1 MRLIMLLGTLLFS
14 CSLLNIQAQGGTNRV
29 QEQTAIQQHSIIVKL
44 RNPLTKGAVL
54 GSTMRILHA
63 SSRVEISKQE
73 CSIDEKSGES
83 YFRFSLPAEGNYILV
98 FEHPSFET
106 VEQPFRYKY
115 NKRSIY
121 TLMPEVL
128 MHKPKNKAYNLNEV
142 TVTAT
147 RIKMVQR
154 GDTIVYDADAFKMS
168 KGSMLDALIEQLPG
182 AKLDENGVITINGKA
197 VSSILLNGKD
207 FMKGNSNIVL
217 QNLPAYTVNKIK
229 VYEKAPDHLM
239 ALGMAKVVQD
249 KDKEYVLD
257 VNLKKE
263 YSVGWMGNATIGG
276 GTEKRYEGKLFGVSY
291 GKRERLGLYGNINNL
306 NESRRPGLRNG
317 HWSPATAYN
326 GLKTTATGGVDFLYE
341 EDQSG
346 AGTGWTVE
354 LGAHATK
361 EDAEED
367 YTKAHTNFM
376 TGGDFYKRGWQNNR
390 NKDWSIASNNWS
402 VSYIKHNRWSFR
414 LMPSISY
421 SRYDSDARRLY
432 GTLYDDLGSTDVH
445 QSLNRIFAGDTTL
458 RVINRDKY
466 LNNNEGGSFNTSVN
480 AIFTNRPNI
489 STYDSYTI
497 GVNASYARSTSDS
510 YTQQGIHYPLS
521 GDAPTYLHRYTDGY
535 SRSRNIG
542 GFGYYGLFFPIGV
555 QGQHGH
561 FRLGGKYSFQHS
573 HQNSHSLLYDLHR
586 QSGWGVA
593 DSIPLTRL
601 PSSLTQ
607 LQAVINDN
615 SNIQGQIQNVH
626 AIGADISGI
635 RTINGNRLEYS
646 IHLPVTYTA
655 RQMDYKRGPQHFT
668 PSDHRWAINP
678 NVHIEW
684 KMPKK
689 NWESELKYTITVT
702 APSLYNTMAIRND
715 ANPLSIWEGNPH
727 LKNSVYHFLYFRH
740 NTKITS
746 IEQSLTIGGWY
757 TQTQN
762 AHATDYRYDATTGV
776 STTTPTNVNGNKHVM
791 SYVNFER
798 AFGKANR
805 FTFHAYTS
813 GRWFRNVDLSRYDN
827 APVSTR
833 SIVHTWEWREDFE
846 VAYRLPEPLRGR
858 IGASFIGTYR
868 HTGSPRKDFQTL
880 KVGDYRYGIHGRINW
895 GFLEFNTDLNMYS
908 RRGYGSNEMNT
919 NDLVWNAGISAQLPK
934 QWTVSIEGYD
944 ILGKLSNVQYYVDG
958 QGRTAT
964 QFNRVLRYAMLKA
977 RYQFH
982 LSPKTRK

>member
-1 MRLIMLLGTLLFS
+1 MRKFIYAFLLTLITLPGMAQEDNNIWILGHFKNALTRESIADVTVTLMRPDS
-14 CSLLNIQAQGGTNRV
+14 TVIATMQSAENLNNLGSGYYFANQKEGTYILKLEHPDFETKY
-29 QEQTAIQQHSIIVKL
+29 QKLIVKV
-44 RNPLTKGAVL
+44 K
-54 GSTMRILHA
+54 
-63 SSRVEISKQE
+63 
-73 CSIDEKSGES
+73 
-83 YFRFSLPAEGNYILV
+83 
-98 FEHPSFET
+98 
-106 VEQPFRYKY
+106 
-115 NKRSIY
+115 NKRQRSFQADLIY
-121 TLMPEVL
+121 LTR
-128 MHKPKNKAYNLNEV
+128 KPKDYSLEGV

-147 RIKMVQR
+147 KIKMVQR

-197 VSSILLNGKD
+197 VNSILLNGKD

-229 VYEKAPDHLM
+229 VYEKAPDRLM
-239 ALGMAKVVQD
+239 ALGMAKVAQD

-263 YSVGWMGNATIGG
+263 YSIGWMGNATIGG

-341 EDQSG
+341 EAEG
-346 AGTGWTVE
+346 KTGWTVE

-376 TGGDFYKRGWQNNR
+376 TGGDFYKRGWQNDR
-390 NKDWSIASNNWS
+390 NKNWSIASNNWN
-402 VSYIKHNRWSFR
+402 VGYIKPNRWN
-414 LMPSISY
+414 LNISPY
-421 SRYDSDARRLY
+421 LSYNRYDNDARRLY
-432 GTLYDDLGSTDVH
+432 GTLYDDLGSTDVR
-445 QSLNRIFAGDTTL
+445 QSLARIFAGDTTL
-458 RVINRDKY
+458 RVTNHERYTSANSGYNINAGLSASISGRPNPHLFDSY
-466 LNNNEGGSFNTSVN
+466 MVSINASFNRN
-480 AIFTNRPNI
+480 
-489 STYDSYTI
+489 
-497 GVNASYARSTSDS
+497 TSDT
-510 YTQQGIHYPLS
+510 YMQQGIHYPLS

-535 SRSRNIG
+535 GRSRNFG
-542 GFGYYGLFFPIGV
+542 GNAAYTFHIPLSKNFTDNDIFL
-555 QGQHGH
+555 QTN
-561 FRLGGKYSFQHS
+561 YSYQHS
-573 HQNSHSLLYDLHR
+573 NSDTHNLLYDLHK

-626 AIGADISGI
+626 TIGAGISGI
-635 RTINGNRLEYS
+635 RTINGNNLGYS

-668 PSDHRWAINP
+668 PSDHRWTINP
-678 NVHIEW
+678 GVQLEW
-684 KMPKK
+684 RMPQK
-689 NWESELKYTITVT
+689 NWESELKYTVTVT

-727 LKNSVYHFLYFRH
+727 LKNSVYHHLYFRH

-827 APVSTR
+827 APVSTP

-868 HTGSPRKDFQTL
+868 HTGSSRKDFQTL

-895 GFLEFNTDLNMYS
+895 GFLELNTDLNMYS
-908 RRGYGSNEMNT
+908 RRGYGSSEMNT

-977 RYQFH
+977 KYQFH